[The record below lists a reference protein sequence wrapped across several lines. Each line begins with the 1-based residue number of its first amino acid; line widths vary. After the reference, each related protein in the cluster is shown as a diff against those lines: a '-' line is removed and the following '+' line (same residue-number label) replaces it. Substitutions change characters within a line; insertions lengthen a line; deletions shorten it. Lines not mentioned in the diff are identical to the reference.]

1 MAKAASKNAKV
12 KDLKASAEAKNCT
25 KVIRA
30 VRSPKT
36 GAYTFKEAIVH
47 KDKIKEFHGEKN
59 KWIVSTIL
67 KAVLSART
75 AFCILYLYKY
85 SSMGFF
91 EKLFGKKEKES
102 LDQGLQKTKEGFLSR
117 ISKAHSRQKYRG

>member
-12 KDLKASAEAKNCT
+12 KDLKAAAEAKNWT

-47 KDKIKEFHGEKN
+47 KDKVKD
-59 KWIVSTIL
+59 
-67 KAVLSART
+67 
-75 AFCILYLYKY
+75 YLA
-85 SSMGFF
+85 
-91 EKLFGKKEKES
+91 
-102 LDQGLQKTKEGFLSR
+102 QK
-117 ISKAHSRQKYRG
+117 